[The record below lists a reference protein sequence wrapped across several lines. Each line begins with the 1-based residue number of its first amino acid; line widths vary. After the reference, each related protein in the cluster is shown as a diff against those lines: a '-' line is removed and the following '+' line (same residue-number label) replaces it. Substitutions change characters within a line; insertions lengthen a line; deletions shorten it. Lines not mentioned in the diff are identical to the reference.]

1 MEVYIDDMLVKST
14 TAGLHIAHLFETF
27 QILRN
32 YNMKLNPAKCA
43 FGVSAGKFM
52 GFIVNHR
59 GIEANPDKIK
69 ALLDMPSP
77 SGIKEVQRLTG
88 RIVALSRFVSRAS
101 DKCQPFFQDLK
112 KAFQWDEKC
121 EEAFVALKTYLS
133 SPPILVSPIE
143 RELLTLY
150 LAVSDFSTSA
160 VLVRDRERVQHQV
173 YYCSRALR
181 GAEERYP
188 KMEKLILA
196 LVTAARKLRPYFQ
209 AHTIEVPTEYPMKQ
223 VLHKPEVSG
232 RLMKWAIE
240 LSEFDIRYKP
250 KTAIKGQILADF
262 VMEFTPVELAE
273 PTQSGD
279 DLPIWKLSVDGA
291 SNAQGSGAGLILTS
305 LEGIDIE
312 YALRF
317 RFHASNNEAE
327 YEAVIAGLN
336 LAHSLEV
343 DQLEVHG
350 DSQLVVRQIEDTYEA
365 KSEKMVLYLQKV
377 RDLLKKFALV
387 QVKYVPRTEN
397 SRSDALAK
405 LATALQEDI
414 GESTP
419 VEYLAEPSIDPYGMV
434 VAPVRSIPNWMDP
447 IWDYINDE
455 ALPDDP
461 KEAAKIRVRSSR
473 FTNHKGS
480 LYKRGFFTPFLKCIA
495 GEDTEYV
502 LREVH
507 EGICGNHIGAR
518 TLAGKVLRQGY
529 YWPTMLKDATNL
541 VKRCRICQEHAK
553 ISRLPAEPLTSATS
567 PWPFQQ
573 WGLDILGPLPI
584 GKGQCKFIIVAV
596 DYFTKWAE
604 AEPLATITE
613 QKIRNFVWRAIICRF
628 CIPRALVSDNGKQ
641 FDNTKFRDFY
651 AELRIKNYYS
661 SPAHPQSNGQA
672 EVTIRTLKAA
682 LKTKLEDLKGS
693 WVEYLPEVLWAYRT
707 TQKSATQETPFAL
720 AFGTEAVAPVEVGI
734 KSPRVKLASEEQ
746 NDEALR
752 LNLELLDER
761 REQVQQ
767 RTEEYQRKTA
777 RYYNKR
783 VKPRSYVPGDLV
795 LKKLLPARKNP
806 AHGKLSPNWRALILY
821 PESSGQ
827 TIMSSK
833 RRKEKSYS
841 IHGMQSI
848 SSAFIN
854 RHQFTIKPYD
864 FYVTNWASN
873 GFLFGYLEQFGYVKE
888 KHTMENS

>member
-1 MEVYIDDMLVKST
+1 
-14 TAGLHIAHLFETF
+14 
-27 QILRN
+27 
-32 YNMKLNPAKCA
+32 
-43 FGVSAGKFM
+43 
-52 GFIVNHR
+52 
-59 GIEANPDKIK
+59 
-69 ALLDMPSP
+69 
-77 SGIKEVQRLTG
+77 
-88 RIVALSRFVSRAS
+88 
-101 DKCQPFFQDLK
+101 
-112 KAFQWDEKC
+112 
-121 EEAFVALKTYLS
+121 
-133 SPPILVSPIE
+133 
-143 RELLTLY
+143 
-150 LAVSDFSTSA
+150 
-160 VLVRDRERVQHQV
+160 
-173 YYCSRALR
+173 
-181 GAEERYP
+181 
-188 KMEKLILA
+188 MEKLILA
-196 LVTAARKLRPYFQ
+196 LVIAARKLRPYFQ

-223 VLHKPEVSG
+223 VLHKQEVSG

-240 LSEFDIRYKP
+240 LSQFDIRYKP
-250 KTAIKGQILADF
+250 KTAVKGQVLADF
-262 VMEFTPVELAE
+262 VMEFAPVQLAE
-273 PTQSGD
+273 PAQPRD
-279 DLPIWKLSVDGA
+279 DPPIWKLSVDGA

-305 LEGIDIE
+305 PEGIDIE

-317 RFHASNNEAE
+317 GFHASNNEAE

-343 DQLEVHG
+343 DQLEVHS

-377 RDLLKKFALV
+377 RDLLQKFISV
-387 QVKYVPRTEN
+387 QIKYVPRTEN
-397 SRSDALAK
+397 SRADTLAK

-419 VEYLAEPSIDPYGMV
+419 VEYLAEPSIDPYSMV
-434 VAPVRSIPNWMDP
+434 VAPIGSVPNWMDP
-447 IWDYINDE
+447 IWDYINDGT
-455 ALPDDP
+455 LPDDP

-480 LYKRGFFTPFLKCIA
+480 LYKRRFYAPFLKCIA

-529 YWPTMLKDATNL
+529 YWPTMLKDATDL
-541 VKRCRICQEHAK
+541 VKKCRICQEHAK
-553 ISRLPAEPLTSATS
+553 ISRLPAEPLTSVTS

-573 WGLDILGPLPI
+573 WGLDILGPLPM

-628 CIPRALVSDNGKQ
+628 GVPRALVSDNGKQ
-641 FDNTKFRDFY
+641 FDNAKFRDFC
-651 AELRIKNYYS
+651 AEFGIKNYYS

-693 WVEYLPEVLWAYRT
+693 WVEYLLEVLWAYRT
-707 TQKSATQETPFAL
+707 TQKSATRETPFAL

-734 KSPRVKLASEEQ
+734 KSPRVELASEEQ

-783 VKPRSYVPGDLV
+783 VKPRSYAPGDLV

-806 AHGKLSPNWRALILY
+806 AHGKLGPNWEGPYIISRVVRPGNYELQTEEGKILQHTWNA
-821 PESSGQ
+821 EHL
-827 TIMSSK
+827 K
-833 RRKEKSYS
+833 R
-841 IHGMQSI
+841 
-848 SSAFIN
+848 
-854 RHQFTIKPYD
+854 
-864 FYVTNWASN
+864 FY
-873 GFLFGYLEQFGYVKE
+873 Q
-888 KHTMENS
+888 